1 MSVVCLQVEVSAA
14 GLSLVRRSPTERGVS
29 ECDCEASITRRPW
42 PSRGCCAT
50 KKKLPSCVFVLI
62 LRPSSRAKSMEKMSY
77 SYERIYRLLSL

>member
-50 KKKLPSCVFVLI
+50 KKKVTFLCVCFN
-62 LRPSSRAKSMEKMSY
+62 SKAKLTSKINGKNE
-77 SYERIYRLLSL
+77 LFL